1 LNGPEHPANRN
12 NKRKSND
19 KMSIF
24 RKQSDAAPNYS
35 LDDLRRDIGVAI
47 AKARDAHIH
56 SVVIERACHAAGDA
70 IAMRRV
76 TTTAV
81 I

>member
-1 LNGPEHPANRN
+1 
-12 NKRKSND
+12 
-19 KMSIF
+19 MIF
-24 RKQSDAAPNYS
+24 RKQPDAEPRYTI
-35 LDDLRRDIGVAI
+35 DDLRSDIGAGI

-70 IAMRRV
+70 VAMRRV

>member
-1 LNGPEHPANRN
+1 
-12 NKRKSND
+12 
-19 KMSIF
+19 MSIF
-24 RKQSDAAPNYS
+24 RKQSDADPRYS
-35 LDDLRRDIGVAI
+35 LDDLRRDIGAAI

-70 IAMRRV
+70 IAQHRA
-76 TTTAV
+76 TTAAV

>member
-1 LNGPEHPANRN
+1 
-12 NKRKSND
+12 
-19 KMSIF
+19 MIF
-24 RKQSDAAPNYS
+24 RKQSDAEPRYT
-35 LDDLRRDIGVAI
+35 LDDLRRDIGAAI

-70 IAMRRV
+70 IAMHRA

>member
-1 LNGPEHPANRN
+1 
-12 NKRKSND
+12 
-19 KMSIF
+19 MIF
-24 RKQSDAAPNYS
+24 RKQPDAEPRYT
-35 LDDLRRDIGVAI
+35 LDDLRSDIGAAI

-70 IAMRRV
+70 IAMHRA
-76 TTTAV
+76 TMEPV

>member
-1 LNGPEHPANRN
+1 
-12 NKRKSND
+12 
-19 KMSIF
+19 MIF
-24 RKQSDAAPNYS
+24 RKQPDAEPRYT

-70 IAMRRV
+70 TAMHRA
-76 TTTAV
+76 TMEPV